1 VKPSALTGLLC
12 ALACLASCGGGGADT
27 ATPGTGSTVP
37 GQVSQDNATIAQ
49 LVYGDTQRTPPGF
62 ALDPVPS
69 LGMAVQTRHLRN
81 TDVGNAGAAPPHEL
95 CSDDF
100 AQALQWSEAASTQSG
115 NYAPLTGNDSTDR
128 YFEFDRTRQDSPQA
142 YLRERVFRC
151 AYLDRDDTDLAL
163 PAGAAGQ
170 LNELPRDATGLR
182 ALSEYLWQ
190 FTPYDNYGNVVL
202 RSAGGTHGTL
212 LTHSL
217 FIATLHRA
225 ADAGACDTIEV
236 LEWRHSMDTGTGDL
250 TLGVATLWTFHASD
264 AGGVAAV
271 CSG

>member
-1 VKPSALTGLLC
+1 MKPSALTGLLC
-12 ALACLASCGGGGADT
+12 ALASLASCGGGGEA
-27 ATPGTGSTVP
+27 AAPAASVAAA
-37 GQVSQDNATIAQ
+37 GQVTQDDATIAQ

-62 ALDPVPS
+62 ALDPVPA
-69 LGMAVQTRHLRN
+69 LGMAVRTRHLRN
-81 TDVGNAGAAPPHEL
+81 TDLGAAGAAPPHEL

-115 NYAPLTGNDSTDR
+115 NYAPLTGNDSTGR
-128 YFEFDRTRQDSPQA
+128 YFEFDRTTQDSPQA

-151 AYLDRDDTDLAL
+151 AYLDRDDTDLSL

-190 FTPYDNYGNVVL
+190 FTSYDNYGNVVL
-202 RSAGGTHGTL
+202 RSAGGTHGAL

-217 FIATLHRA
+217 YIATLHRA
-225 ADAGACDTIEV
+225 TQAGACDAIEV
-236 LEWRHSMDTGTGDL
+236 LEWRHTMDTGTGAL
-250 TLGVATLWTFHASD
+250 TLGVATLWSFHASD
-264 AGGVAAV
+264 ASGTVAL
-271 CSG
+271 CNG